1 MSLFLSVSPPF
12 GLIVGIIIPVVVF
25 IIVLVLTILKTL
37 KWAKRKKEF
46 FEKLGQVGVKTMLTR
61 WRKFYFFLAGTG
73 RKMCDSDQTRVDRGL
88 CPTEPEV
95 PEHTF

>member
-1 MSLFLSVSPPF
+1 MSLSFSVSPPF

-46 FEKLGQVGVKTMLTR
+46 FEKLGQVGVK
-61 WRKFYFFLAGTG
+61 
-73 RKMCDSDQTRVDRGL
+73 
-88 CPTEPEV
+88 
-95 PEHTF
+95 HTKC